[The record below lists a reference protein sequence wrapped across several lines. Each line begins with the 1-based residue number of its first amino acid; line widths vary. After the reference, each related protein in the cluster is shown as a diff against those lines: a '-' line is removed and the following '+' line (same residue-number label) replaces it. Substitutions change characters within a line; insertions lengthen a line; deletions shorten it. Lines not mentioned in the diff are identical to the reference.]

1 MHACPSGTSRTRQ
14 VAAAV
19 IGNALE
25 WYDFIVYGFLSSL
38 IARLFFPSG
47 DEYTSLLMALATFG
61 VGFFMRPVG
70 GVLLGLYADRR
81 GRKAAMQLIILLMTL
96 SIAMIAF
103 APTYAAIG
111 VGAPLLIVIAR
122 MLQGFATGGE
132 YASATAFLV
141 ESAPPHFLFG
151 LLIGPVGLW
160 IRRYMGETE
169 AFLEAIREPGERQG
183 LLGVLREY
191 RRSVLVS
198 MGLTVI
204 GTVSFYVVLVNMPT
218 FAHKQLGLP
227 LDEVFMVQMAAVA
240 LMTLV
245 IPLAGGLSDRVGR
258 RPVLLVATLAFMLM
272 VYPLFAWVAAAP
284 SLGRLLL
291 MQLLLCTAIG
301 GFFGPAPTAVAEQFP
316 VRVRSTGLAVAYNL
330 AVMLFG
336 GFAPF
341 IVTWLTEV
349 GGSPVAPAFYVL
361 GAAFLGLL
369 ATLYLREGA
378 TPAPRPREPALG
390 KPARSL

>member
-1 MHACPSGTSRTRQ
+1 
-14 VAAAV
+14 
-19 IGNALE
+19 
-25 WYDFIVYGFLSSL
+25 
-38 IARLFFPSG
+38 
-47 DEYTSLLMALATFG
+47 
-61 VGFFMRPVG
+61 
-70 GVLLGLYADRR
+70 
-81 GRKAAMQLIILLMTL
+81 MQLIILLMTL

-141 ESAPPHFLFG
+141 ERAAPARSLRFLAMFGQCLAVFAGAGMGALVTHCLDAESLESWGWRVPFLFG

-245 IPLAGGLSDRVGR
+245 IPLAGDSPTARAAPGAVGRDPGLHAHGLSAVRLGR
-258 RPVLLVATLAFMLM
+258 R
-272 VYPLFAWVAAAP
+272 
-284 SLGRLLL
+284 G
-291 MQLLLCTAIG
+291 
-301 GFFGPAPTAVAEQFP
+301 AEP
-316 VRVRSTGLAVAYNL
+316 G
-330 AVMLFG
+330 
-336 GFAPF
+336 
-341 IVTWLTEV
+341 
-349 GGSPVAPAFYVL
+349 APAADATVAVRRS
-361 GAAFLGLL
+361 AASS
-369 ATLYLREGA
+369 ARR
-378 TPAPRPREPALG
+378 RPRWPSSFRCGCVPPAW
-390 KPARSL
+390 RWRITWR